1 MPFGLVMFTTFFDT
15 LITWTKEDDEHTL
28 DFDTVCGPYEDD
40 ESEEDELDEELDE
53 DEDEDPEE

>member
-1 MPFGLVMFTTFFDT
+1 MFTTFFDT